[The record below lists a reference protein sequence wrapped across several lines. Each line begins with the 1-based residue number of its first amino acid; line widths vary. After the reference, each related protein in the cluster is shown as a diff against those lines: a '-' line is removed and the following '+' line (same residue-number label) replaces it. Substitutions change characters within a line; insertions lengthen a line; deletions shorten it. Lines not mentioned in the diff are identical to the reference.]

1 MYELCQ
7 VDTVMKQAADNN
19 TMSVPVD
26 VLYNGWG
33 PLGTLLDVL
42 YKRRAVGGV
51 PDEQLVDVSNHGII
65 Y

>member
-33 PLGTLLDVL
+33 PLVTLLDVL
-42 YKRRAVGGV
+42 
-51 PDEQLVDVSNHGII
+51 
-65 Y
+65 